1 MRDLWN
7 DLDQLVMSRPASIR
21 SSRSRKDK
29 RKDAMRF
36 ATDLRTAVRRLGKSP
51 GFALAAVLTLG
62 LGIGANTTLFSIVDA
77 VVLRPLPYPRP
88 AELLAVQTRR
98 VQAGNPGG
106 AAASAPDYLDW
117 GRQSHAFR
125 ALGAASSEAVVLSGR
140 GEPERLAGERVSPSF
155 FAALGVRAA
164 LGRTFTPQE
173 DRPGSGV
180 VVLSHGLWKRRFGG
194 DPRILGRS
202 LRLDGQPTLVV
213 GVMPAGFG
221 TLEEESELWVPMAFT
236 KDDLDSRGS
245 HFLTVVG
252 RLAPG
257 VSSAQAQ
264 AEMTAIAARL
274 AHEHPIEDAGFTV
287 EVRPLHEVVTGG
299 VRPLFLVL
307 LGAVSFVL
315 LIACANVANLL
326 LARAATRQRE
336 LAVRAALG
344 ASRRRLMGEMLA
356 DGLPLA
362 LAGGLV
368 GVLLALWGTDLA
380 VAAIPAGLP
389 RAGQIRVD
397 GMALGFTLALS
408 LLTGLAIS
416 LVPAFQ
422 TGRGQLN
429 DALKDGGRSASG
441 GTGRHATRSLLV
453 VLELTL
459 AAALLIGAGLTLK
472 SFARLMQVDPGFR
485 PAGLVAGR
493 VGLADARYPTNAQQA
508 AFLDAVLG
516 RLRATPGV
524 REAAAVSPLPLGGSR
539 HTLSLAILGRPPL
552 PPGVRLSAN
561 WRTVSPGY
569 FHTMGIPLLAGR
581 ELGDRDR
588 EGAPGVLVINRTMA
602 ARHFPGEN
610 PIGKRIRIGYNDLE
624 CEIVGLVGD
633 VKHAGLDA
641 EAGAEM
647 YTAFAQ
653 APFPRVD
660 LVVRMSSGAPPTLA
674 ASAAS
679 AAAAALRAAV
689 RQVDPEQAVSQIQ
702 TLESLL
708 RGSAARSRFVLTL
721 LALFAAL
728 ALLLAAVGL
737 YGVMSWSVGERTHE
751 IGIRMALGARR
762 EEVLGM
768 VVRQGAG
775 LILAGV
781 GSGLLLAGMLA
792 RLISRL
798 LFTVSP
804 TDPAIFAAVPLVLA
818 AVALVATWLPAQ
830 RATRVDPL
838 VALQAE

>member
-1 MRDLWN
+1 MHL
-7 DLDQLVMSRPASIR
+7 
-21 SSRSRKDK
+21 
-29 RKDAMRF
+29 
-36 ATDLRTAVRRLGKSP
+36 ATDLRTALRRLGKSP
-51 GFALAAVLTLG
+51 GFAVAAVLTLA

-77 VVLRPLPYPRP
+77 VILRPLAFPRP
-88 AELLAVQTRR
+88 AELMALRTERARSGS
-98 VQAGNPGG
+98 AGG
-106 AAASAPDYLDW
+106 AVAEAASASAPDYLDW
-117 GRQSHAFR
+117 SRQNHVFK
-125 ALGAASSEAVVLSGR
+125 ALGAATSEAVVLSGR

-155 FAALGVRAA
+155 FAVLGVRAA
-164 LGRTFTPQE
+164 LGRTFTAQE

-180 VVLSHGLWKRRFGG
+180 VVLSNGLWKRRFGG

-202 LRLDGQPTLVV
+202 LRLDGEPTVV
-213 GVMPAGFG
+213 IGVMPAGFG
-221 TLEEESELWVPMAFT
+221 TLEEDSELWFPMAFT
-236 KDDLDSRGS
+236 ADDLTSRGS
-245 HFLTVVG
+245 HFLTVLG

-257 VSSAQAQ
+257 VTAAGAQ
-264 AEMTAIAARL
+264 AEMAAIVARL
-274 AHEHPIEDAGFTV
+274 AREHPEEDAGYTV
-287 EVRPLHEVVTGG
+287 KVKPLHDVVTGG
-299 VRPLFLVL
+299 VRPALLVL

-344 ASRRRLMGEMLA
+344 ASRRRLMAEMLA

-380 VAAIPAGLP
+380 VAAIPDGLP

-422 TGRGQLN
+422 AGRGQLH
-429 DALKDGGRSASG
+429 DALKDGGRNASG
-441 GTGRHATRSLLV
+441 GAGRHATRSLLV

-459 AAALLIGAGLTLK
+459 AAALLIGAGLMLK
-472 SFARLMQVDPGFR
+472 SFARLTEVDPGFR
-485 PAGLVAGR
+485 PAGLYSGR
-493 VGLADARYPTNAQQA
+493 VGLPDARYPTNAQQA

-516 RLRATPGV
+516 RLRAAPGV
-524 REAAAVSPLPLGGSR
+524 REAAAVSPLPLGSSR

-581 ELGDRDR
+581 DIEGRDR
-588 EGAPGVLVINRTMA
+588 EGAPCVLVINRTMA
-602 ARHFPGEN
+602 GRSFPGES
-610 PIGKRIRIGYNDLE
+610 PLGQRVRIGYNDLV

-633 VKHAGLDA
+633 VKHAGLA
-641 EAGAEM
+641 VEAGSEM

-660 LVVRMSSGAPPTLA
+660 LVVRMSPGAPA
-674 ASAAS
+674 ASTS
-679 AAAAALRAAV
+679 STAAAALRAAV
-689 RQVDPEQAVSQIQ
+689 RQVDPEQAVSQIAALQ
-702 TLESLL
+702 SLL
-708 RGSAARSRFVLTL
+708 RGSAARPRFVLSL
-721 LALFAAL
+721 LGLFAAL

-781 GSGLLLAGMLA
+781 VSGLLVAGGLTQ
-792 RLISRL
+792 LLSRL

-804 TDPAIFAAVPLVLA
+804 TDPTIFAAVPLVLA

>member
-1 MRDLWN
+1 MHL
-7 DLDQLVMSRPASIR
+7 
-21 SSRSRKDK
+21 
-29 RKDAMRF
+29 
-36 ATDLRTAVRRLGKSP
+36 ATDLRTALRRLGKSP
-51 GFALAAVLTLG
+51 GFAVAAVLTLA

-77 VVLRPLPYPRP
+77 VILRPLAFPRP
-88 AELLAVQTRR
+88 TELMALQTQRAR
-98 VQAGNPGG
+98 SGSAGGG
-106 AAASAPDYLDW
+106 AGAVLTSASAPDYLDW
-117 GRQSHAFR
+117 SRQNHVFK
-125 ALGAASSEAVVLSGR
+125 ALGAATSEAVVLSGR

-155 FAALGVRAA
+155 FAVLGVRAA
-164 LGRTFTPQE
+164 LGRTFTVQE

-180 VVLSHGLWKRRFGG
+180 VVLSNGLWKRRFGG

-202 LRLDGQPTLVV
+202 LRLDGQPTVVV

-221 TLEEESELWVPMAFT
+221 TLEEDSELWFPMAFSA
-236 KDDLDSRGS
+236 DDLTSRGS
-245 HFLTVVG
+245 HFLTVLG

-257 VSSAQAQ
+257 VTPSGAQ
-264 AEMTAIAARL
+264 AEMAAIVARL
-274 AHEHPIEDAGFTV
+274 AREHPEEDAGYTV
-287 EVRPLHEVVTGG
+287 EVKPLHDVVTGG
-299 VRPLFLVL
+299 VRPALLVL

-380 VAAIPAGLP
+380 VAAIPDGLP
-389 RAGQIRVD
+389 RAGQIRID
-397 GMALGFTLALS
+397 GMALVFTLALS

-422 TGRGQLN
+422 AGRGQLH
-429 DALKDGGRSASG
+429 DALKDGGRNASG
-441 GTGRHATRSLLV
+441 GAGRHATRSLLV

-459 AAALLIGAGLTLK
+459 AAALLIGAGLMLK
-472 SFARLMQVDPGFR
+472 SFARLTEVDPGFR
-485 PAGLVAGR
+485 PAGLYSGR
-493 VGLADARYPTNAQQA
+493 VGLPDARYPTNAQQA

-516 RLRATPGV
+516 RLRAAPGV
-524 REAAAVSPLPLGGSR
+524 REAAAVSPLPLGSSR
-539 HTLSLAILGRPPL
+539 HTLSLAVLGRPPL
-552 PPGVRLSAN
+552 PPGVKLSAN

-581 ELGDRDR
+581 DLSDRDR

-602 ARHFPGEN
+602 GRYFPGEN
-610 PIGKRIRIGYNDLE
+610 PLGQRVRIGYNDLV

-633 VKHAGLDA
+633 VKHAGLA
-641 EAGAEM
+641 VEAGAEM

-660 LVVRMSSGAPPTLA
+660 LVVRLSPGAPPALA
-674 ASAAS
+674 AST
-679 AAAAALRAAV
+679 AAAALRAAV
-689 RQVDPEQAVSQIQ
+689 RQVDPEQAVSQIAALQ
-702 TLESLL
+702 SLL
-708 RGSAARSRFVLTL
+708 RGSAARSRFVLSL

-781 GSGLLLAGMLA
+781 GSGLLLAGGLA
-792 RLISRL
+792 QLLSRL

-804 TDPAIFAAVPLVLA
+804 NDPTIFAAVPLVLA

-838 VALQAE
+838 QALKAE

>member
-1 MRDLWN
+1 MHL
-7 DLDQLVMSRPASIR
+7 LS
-21 SSRSRKDK
+21 
-29 RKDAMRF
+29 
-36 ATDLRTAVRRLGKSP
+36 DLRTAVRRLAKSP
-51 GFALAAVLTLG
+51 GFAIAAVLTLA

-77 VVLRPLPYPRP
+77 VVLRPLPFARP
-88 AELLAVQTRR
+88 AELLAIQSRR
-98 VQAGNPGG
+98 GDREADSV
-106 AAASAPDYLDW
+106 SAPDFLDW
-117 GRQSHAFR
+117 SRQSRAFR
-125 ALGAASSEAVVLSGR
+125 AIAASTGEAVVLSGS
-140 GEPERLAGERVSPSF
+140 GLPERLSGERVSPALF
-155 FAALGVRAA
+155 PLLGVRPE
-164 LGRTFTPQE
+164 LGRTFTVQE

-180 VVLSHGLWKRRFGG
+180 AILSYGLWKRRFGG
-194 DPRILGRS
+194 DPNVLGRS
-202 LRLDGQPTLVV
+202 LRLDGQPAVVV
-213 GVMPAGFG
+213 GVMPAGFT
-221 TLEEESELWVPMAFT
+221 TLEEESELWLPMAFT
-236 KDDLDSRGS
+236 ADELDSRGA
-245 HFLTVVG
+245 HFLSVVG

-257 VSSAQAQ
+257 ATAARAR
-264 AEMTAIAARL
+264 AEMVAIASRL
-274 AHEHPIEDAGFTV
+274 AQEHPREDAGYSVKV
-287 EVRPLHEVVTGG
+287 EPLHDVVTGS
-299 VRPLFLVL
+299 VRPALLML

-362 LAGGLV
+362 LAGGLG

-389 RAGQIRVD
+389 RASQIRVD
-397 GMALGFTLALS
+397 GMAFAFTLGLS

-422 TGRGQLN
+422 TGRGRLLE
-429 DALKDGGRSASG
+429 ALKDGGRSASG

-459 AAALLIGAGLTLK
+459 AAALLIGAGLMLK

-493 VGLADARYPTNAQQA
+493 VGLPEARYPKTAQQI
-508 AFLDAVLG
+508 AFLDAVLA
-516 RLRATPGV
+516 RLQANPAV
-524 REAAAVSPLPLGGSR
+524 RETAAIAPLPLGSSR
-539 HTLSLAILGRPPL
+539 HSLTLAILGRPAPL
-552 PPGVRLSAN
+552 PAVRLTAA

-569 FHTMGIPLLAGR
+569 FHTMGIPLLSGR
-581 ELGDRDR
+581 DLSGRDGA
-588 EGAPGVLVINRTMA
+588 GAPPVLLVNQTLANRF
-602 ARHFPGEN
+602 FPGES
-610 PIGKRIRIGYNDLE
+610 PLGQRVRIGYNELV
-624 CEIVGLVGD
+624 CEIVGVVGD

-641 EAGAEM
+641 EAGPEM

-653 APFPRVD
+653 APWPSVD
-660 LVVRMSSGAPPTLA
+660 LVVRTSAGAPI
-674 ASAAS
+674 
-679 AAAAALRAAV
+679 AAAALRTAV
-689 RQVDPEQAVSQIQ
+689 RQVDPEQAVARIQ
-702 TLESLL
+702 TLDGLIS
-708 RGSAARSRFVLTL
+708 GSASKTRFVLAL
-721 LALFAAL
+721 LALFAGL

-762 EEVLGM
+762 GEVLGM

-781 GSGLLLAGMLA
+781 GSGLLLAWALA

-804 TDPAIFAAVPLVLA
+804 TDPVTFAAVPIVLA

-838 VALQAE
+838 VALKAE

>member
-1 MRDLWN
+1 MHL
-7 DLDQLVMSRPASIR
+7 
-21 SSRSRKDK
+21 
-29 RKDAMRF
+29 
-36 ATDLRTAVRRLGKSP
+36 ATDLRTALRRLGKSP
-51 GFALAAVLTLG
+51 GFALAAILTLA

-77 VVLRPLPYPRP
+77 VVLRPLAFPRP
-88 AELLAVQTRR
+88 AELMALQTERAR
-98 VQAGNPGG
+98 SGSPGG
-106 AAASAPDYLDW
+106 GAGGAGAVLTSTSAPDYLDW
-117 GRQSHAFR
+117 SRQNHVFR
-125 ALGAASSEAVVLSGR
+125 ALGAATSEAVVLSGR

-155 FAALGVRAA
+155 FAVLGVRAA
-164 LGRTFTPQE
+164 LGRTFTAQE

-180 VVLSHGLWKRRFGG
+180 VVLSNGLWKRRFGG

-202 LRLDGQPTLVV
+202 LRLDGQPTVVV
-213 GVMPAGFG
+213 GVMPAGFS
-221 TLEEESELWVPMAFT
+221 TLEEDSELWFPMAFSA
-236 KDDLDSRGS
+236 DDLTSRGS
-245 HFLTVVG
+245 HFLTVLG

-257 VSSAQAQ
+257 VTPSGAQ
-264 AEMTAIAARL
+264 AEMAAIVARL
-274 AHEHPIEDAGFTV
+274 AREHPEEDAGYTV
-287 EVRPLHEVVTGG
+287 EVKPLHDVVTGG
-299 VRPLFLVL
+299 VRPALLVL

-380 VAAIPAGLP
+380 VAAIPDGLP
-389 RAGQIRVD
+389 RVGQIRVD

-408 LLTGLAIS
+408 LLTGLVIS

-422 TGRGQLN
+422 AGRGALH
-429 DALKDGGRSASG
+429 DALKDGGRNASG
-441 GTGRHATRSLLV
+441 GAGRHATRSLLV

-459 AAALLIGAGLTLK
+459 AAALLIGAGLMLK
-472 SFARLMQVDPGFR
+472 SFARLTEVDPGFR
-485 PAGLVAGR
+485 PAGLYSGR
-493 VGLADARYPTNAQQA
+493 VGLPDARYPTNAQQA

-516 RLRATPGV
+516 RLRAAPGV
-524 REAAAVSPLPLGGSR
+524 REAAAVSPLPLGNSH
-539 HTLSLAILGRPPL
+539 HTLSLAILGRPAL

-581 ELGDRDR
+581 DISDRDR

-602 ARHFPGEN
+602 DRYFPGEN
-610 PIGKRIRIGYNDLE
+610 PLGKRVRIGYNDLV

-633 VKHAGLDA
+633 VRHAGLA
-641 EAGAEM
+641 VEAGTEM

-660 LVVRMSSGAPPTLA
+660 LVVRLAPGAPPANA
-674 ASAAS
+674 ANTAS
-679 AAAAALRAAV
+679 TAAAALRAAV
-689 RQVDPEQAVSQIQ
+689 RQVDPEQAVSQIAALQ
-702 TLESLL
+702 SLL
-708 RGSAARSRFVLTL
+708 RGSAARPRFVLSL

-781 GSGLLLAGMLA
+781 VSGLLLAGGLA
-792 RLISRL
+792 QLLSRL

-804 TDPAIFAAVPLVLA
+804 TDPTIFAAVPLVLA

-838 VALQAE
+838 VALRHD